1 MGDDSTMKKDSETIV
16 VQLEKNHEKE
26 DSSEATPQNEAPV
39 ELEVLKFVG
48 QPVRQDHH
56 FGTQNMLCKTM
67 LHIVY

>member
-1 MGDDSTMKKDSETIV
+1 MKKDSKTIV

-26 DSSEATPQNEAPV
+26 DSSEATPQNEALV

-48 QPVRQDHH
+48 QLVRLDHH

-67 LHIVY
+67 LHTVY

>member
-1 MGDDSTMKKDSETIV
+1 MKKYSETIV
-16 VQLEKNHEKE
+16 VQLEKNHEKQ

-48 QPVRQDHH
+48 QPVRQDNH

-67 LHIVY
+67 LHTVY